1 MWLFF
6 KFENTTEKQV
16 SKEYPAEQKLICVEE
31 QHKKFKKH
39 SAGSVSEDNR
49 RINKI
54 KNVWEGKSYNKS
66 K

>member
-39 SAGSVSEDNR
+39 SAGSVDNR

-54 KNVWEGKSYNKS
+54 KNVWEGKKL
-66 K
+66 

>member
-54 KNVWEGKSYNKS
+54 KNV
-66 K
+66 